1 MTDLSSFSSNDFNA
15 SVWINTQLEDIPH
28 GETVESLLTSLSMK
42 LHLAAQEH
50 SEQQETAMVESM
62 ATMPRIVAEIGRLE
76 DQLQVIHH
84 EMRNLSEHVNTVD
97 NRGITGVEELSRL
110 DALKTSMEKCKS
122 TLEEHARWSQLV
134 REARLLLE
142 SGGTLSE
149 TADRIET
156 MFKSLEVLRE
166 LPGHEERE
174 KSCISYRDALLGALL
189 PALQSSFDP
198 LDITRLEEYL
208 YVFRK
213 VNREE
218 EFEKEYLLQ
227 RGQKV
232 QLVENLSAT
241 SLAFFLGTIQ
251 QFLQEEESAILRL
264 FGDKQRKAMMLKLL
278 SKAMDKISSLLPLH
292 LRLHDDVHALSD
304 CATVL
309 EEFTK
314 RILPI
319 VLGEESMSDEAVED
333 VAKQVLSPLSVLLPH
348 FLECEERW
356 LKQQLIFAI
365 KMVSFNIQKED
376 SLGWDS
382 GELGDDEEEDVVA
395 QLEYFASSLLPAL
408 DAFFN
413 ALHQSLQ
420 RGRHYLSGQGM
431 KGLNRGVVGSLQLAG
446 KLFAR
451 RFALLR
457 MAMAEPLDGT
467 DSSLLNSTEAW
478 EEGKEIEETLM
489 RSAGKLALVLQ
500 TRGERGNAASLS
512 VTVLRGLQAV
522 GHLKGLLEETE
533 SLVGRFCQEL
543 LLDLFPAGTSSHS
556 QLPSVVFTSYRLRT
570 DGNFCAEMKAF
581 LQSFPPPGSSG
592 SIDNASSASNSLMSV
607 GNVYRRLAA
616 QAGQLLLSLALGPAT
631 KLLESYHLLD
641 GIEEG
646 SSGREGGRELSSL
659 EEVLLPR
666 LIVTQVG
673 ESLLSWVQHLEAF
686 ASSDALQDL
695 LALRGAAAALSVQTA
710 GWKTTAHSLD
720 LKEERAASQIANRSL
735 VMKSIQA
742 YERELAQAAL
752 SLGLQ
757 TSFEEEVE
765 EVEGLL
771 ESEDNVSG
779 GQTVHFVNEWLASIA
794 DSVMG
799 LYLARLLVADES
811 SKTGLPVAARAQL
824 SVDLDYLCNVVTATG
839 IRCHALFPHL
849 RKVIKESPSTT
860 QKVLHSLAT
869 GKNLGALKDLLHVD
883 LELSTILY
891 GQLLNN

>member
-1 MTDLSSFSSNDFNA
+1 
-15 SVWINTQLEDIPH
+15 
-28 GETVESLLTSLSMK
+28 
-42 LHLAAQEH
+42 
-50 SEQQETAMVESM
+50 
-62 ATMPRIVAEIGRLE
+62 
-76 DQLQVIHH
+76 
-84 EMRNLSEHVNTVD
+84 
-97 NRGITGVEELSRL
+97 
-110 DALKTSMEKCKS
+110 
-122 TLEEHARWSQLV
+122 
-134 REARLLLE
+134 
-142 SGGTLSE
+142 
-149 TADRIET
+149 

-174 KSCISYRDALLGALL
+174 KACISYRDALLSALL

-213 VNREE
+213 VNRDE
-218 EFEKEYLLQ
+218 EFEREYLQQ

-251 QFLQEEESAILRL
+251 QFLQEEESVILRL

-319 VLGEESMSDEAVED
+319 VLGEESVSDEAVED

-356 LKQQLIFAI
+356 LKQQLISAV

-376 SLGWDS
+376 SLGWD
-382 GELGDDEEEDVVA
+382 GQLEDEEEDVVA

-522 GHLKGLLEETE
+522 GHLKDLLEETE
-533 SLVGRFCQEL
+533 SLVGRLCQEL

-581 LQSFPPPGSSG
+581 LQSFPPPGSSIG
-592 SIDNASSASNSLMSV
+592 SVDNVNSSSNSLMSV

-641 GIEEG
+641 GIEGGNGG
-646 SSGREGGRELSSL
+646 SEGGRELSSL

-666 LIVTQVG
+666 LIVTQVA
-673 ESLLSWVQHLEAF
+673 SYQAF
-686 ASSDALQDL
+686 A
-695 LALRGAAAALSVQTA
+695 GC
-710 GWKTTAHSLD
+710 
-720 LKEERAASQIANRSL
+720 
-735 VMKSIQA
+735 
-742 YERELAQAAL
+742 
-752 SLGLQ
+752 
-757 TSFEEEVE
+757 FEM
-765 EVEGLL
+765 
-771 ESEDNVSG
+771 
-779 GQTVHFVNEWLASIA
+779 H
-794 DSVMG
+794 
-799 LYLARLLVADES
+799 
-811 SKTGLPVAARAQL
+811 
-824 SVDLDYLCNVVTATG
+824 
-839 IRCHALFPHL
+839 
-849 RKVIKESPSTT
+849 IKECYL
-860 QKVLHSLAT
+860 V
-869 GKNLGALKDLLHVD
+869 
-883 LELSTILY
+883 
-891 GQLLNN
+891 